1 MSEQKTF
8 ESVMG
13 ELEALVRKMEGH
25 DVPLDEGLK
34 AYGDG
39 MKLVEQARELL
50 KGYEMKVEK
59 IINAGGETEPFD
71 E

>member
-1 MSEQKTF
+1 MSEKTF
-8 ESVMG
+8 EQVMA

-39 MKLVEQARELL
+39 MKLVEQAKALL

-59 IINAGGETEPFD
+59 IISANGETEPFD